1 MLVQPKWVL
10 NTAQGYIIPEEQTW
24 TTERLDGFN
33 PKRLLLGL
41 VTQIWLNI
49 TKKTEITRHLCL
61 KKRYQVPPNP
71 TIYHHVPLCSRAI
84 IPDVWTNP
92 SIHQLKITSPG
103 TAKI

>member
-1 MLVQPKWVL
+1 MLVQPKRVL

-24 TTERLDGFN
+24 TTERLGGFN
-33 PKRLLLGL
+33 PKRFLLGL

-49 TKKTEITRHLCL
+49 TKKTEITRQ
-61 KKRYQVPPNP
+61 KVPPNP

-84 IPDVWTNP
+84 IPDVWTNQ
-92 SIHQLKITSPG
+92 SIHHLKITSPG